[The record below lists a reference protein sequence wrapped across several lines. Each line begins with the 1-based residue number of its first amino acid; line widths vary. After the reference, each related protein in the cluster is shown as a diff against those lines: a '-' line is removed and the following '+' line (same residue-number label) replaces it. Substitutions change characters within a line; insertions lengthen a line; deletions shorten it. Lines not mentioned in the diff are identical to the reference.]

1 MPNPK
6 HRHSKSRRD
15 MRRAQWRRK
24 KSAGPNLSACP
35 QCHELKPPHQVC
47 LNCGTYKGTAVIAV
61 EES

>member
-15 MRRAQWRRK
+15 MRRANWKRK
-24 KSAGPNLSACP
+24 KSAAPGLSVCP
-35 QCHELKPPHQVC
+35 QCHEPKLPHLTC
-47 LNCGTYKGTAVIAV
+47 LNCGTYKGTQIIAV